1 MESSPTA
8 SSTSPTASPD
18 SPTASPDSSTASPD
32 SPTGLDSPDRAEP
45 LSVIIPAYNEAEG
58 IAEVV
63 ERLGPV
69 LAGLGRETEL
79 LVVDDGSADDTA
91 ARAEAAG
98 AQVVRHEQNRG
109 YGASLK
115 SGIRRARHDLVA
127 ILDADCTYPP
137 EALPDLVASAKDNDM
152 VVGARTKGKVHI
164 PLIRRPAKA
173 VLRWLASY
181 LSGHPIPDLNS
192 GFRVMR
198 RPVIN
203 RYLGLLPAG
212 FSFTTTITLAMLVSG
227 YGVKYVPIEYHA
239 RAGRSHIRPIRDT
252 LGFFALILRTVMYF
266 NPLRIFIP
274 LALVFLAAGAVV
286 FGLTWAYLERPLD
299 TTSLLLLVT
308 GVQLGALGLLAD
320 LIAKRSS

>member
-1 MESSPTA
+1 MEESLEF
-8 SSTSPTASPD
+8 SPD
-18 SPTASPDSSTASPD
+18 SPSP
-32 SPTGLDSPDRAEP
+32 PDRPEP
-45 LSVIIPAYNEAEG
+45 LSVIIPAYNEAGG
-58 IAEVV
+58 ITEVV
-63 ERLGPV
+63 QRLTPV
-69 LAGLGRETEL
+69 LAGLDRDTEL

-91 ARAEAAG
+91 ALAEKAG
-98 AQVVRHEQNRG
+98 ARVVRHERNRG

-115 SGIRRARHDLVA
+115 SGIRRAQHDLVA

-137 EALPDLVASAKDNDM
+137 EALPELLESSADNDM
-152 VVGARTKGKVHI
+152 VVGARTKGDVRI

-181 LSGHPIPDLNS
+181 LSGYPIPDLNS

-198 RPVIN
+198 RPVVN
-203 RYLGLLPAG
+203 RYLGLLPSG

-227 YGVKYVPIEYHA
+227 FGVKYVPIEYHD
-239 RAGRSHIRPIRDT
+239 RAGKSHIRPIRDT

-274 LALVFLAAGAVV
+274 IALAFVAAGIMV
-286 FGLTWAYLERPLD
+286 FGLSWAYLERPLD

-308 GVQLGALGLLAD
+308 GIQLGGLGMLAD
-320 LIAKRSS
+320 LIAKRSSS

>member
-1 MESSPTA
+1 MQSSPDQRPE
-8 SSTSPTASPD
+8 S
-18 SPTASPDSSTASPD
+18 
-32 SPTGLDSPDRAEP
+32 
-45 LSVIIPAYNEAEG
+45 LSVIIPAYNEAGG
-58 IAEVV
+58 ITEVV
-63 ERLGPV
+63 QRLTPV
-69 LAGLGRETEL
+69 LASLDRDTEL

-91 ARAEAAG
+91 ALAERAG
-98 AQVVRHEQNRG
+98 ARVVRHEQNRG

-137 EALPDLVASAKDNDM
+137 EALPELLASVEGNDM
-152 VVGARTKGKVHI
+152 VVGARKKGKVRI

-181 LSGHPIPDLNS
+181 LSGHRIPDLNS

-198 RPVIN
+198 RPVVN
-203 RYLGLLPAG
+203 RYLGLLPSG

-227 YGVKYVPIEYHA
+227 YGVKYVDIEYHA

-252 LGFFALILRTVMYF
+252 LGFFSLILRTVMYF
-266 NPLRIFIP
+266 NPLRIFVP
-274 LALVFLAAGAVV
+274 LALTFLAAGPAV
-286 FGLTWAYLERPLD
+286 FLLSWAYLERPLD
-299 TTSLLLLVT
+299 TTSLLLIVT

-320 LIAKRSS
+320 VIAKRST

>member
-1 MESSPTA
+1 MEA
-8 SSTSPTASPD
+8 S
-18 SPTASPDSSTASPD
+18 
-32 SPTGLDSPDRAEP
+32 LDQHPEP
-45 LSVIIPAYNEAEG
+45 LSVIIPAYNEAGG
-58 IAEVV
+58 ITEVV
-63 ERLGPV
+63 ERLTPV
-69 LAGLGRETEL
+69 LSSLDRDTEL

-91 ARAEAAG
+91 ALAQKAG

-115 SGIRRARHDLVA
+115 SGIRRASHDLVA

-137 EALPDLVASAKDNDM
+137 EALPELLASVDGNDM
-152 VVGARTKGKVHI
+152 VVGARKKGKVHI

-181 LSGHPIPDLNS
+181 LSGHSIPDLNS

-198 RPVIN
+198 RPVVN
-203 RYLGLLPAG
+203 RYLGLLPSG

-227 YGVKYVPIEYHA
+227 FGVKYVDIEYHA

-252 LGFFALILRTVMYF
+252 LGFLSLILRTVMYF
-266 NPLRIFIP
+266 NPLRIFVP
-274 LALVFLAAGAVV
+274 LALVFFTAGAAV
-286 FGLTWAYLERPLD
+286 FGLSWAYLERPLD
-299 TTSLLLLVT
+299 TTSLLLIVT

-320 LIAKRSS
+320 LIAKRST

>member
-1 MESSPTA
+1 ME
-8 SSTSPTASPD
+8 TSPSVSAD
-18 SPTASPDSSTASPD
+18 S
-32 SPTGLDSPDRAEP
+32 AEP
-45 LSVIIPAYNEAEG
+45 LSVIIPAYNEAGG

-63 ERLGPV
+63 ERLTPV

-79 LVVDDGSADDTA
+79 IVVDDGSADDTA
-91 ARAEAAG
+91 ALAEQAG
-98 AQVVRHEQNRG
+98 VRVVRHEWNRG

-115 SGIRRARHDLVA
+115 SGIAKARYDLVA

-137 EALPDLVASAKDNDM
+137 EALPELLESAADNDM
-152 VVGARTKGKVHI
+152 VVGARTKGKVRI

-181 LSGHPIPDLNS
+181 LSGYPIPDLNS
-192 GFRVMR
+192 GFRIMR
-198 RPVIN
+198 RPVVN
-203 RYLGLLPAG
+203 RFLGLLPSG

-227 YGVKYVPIEYHA
+227 YGVKYVSIEYHD

-266 NPLRIFIP
+266 NPLRIFVP
-274 LALVFLAAGAVV
+274 LALMFLAAGAAV
-286 FGLTWAYLERPLD
+286 FLASWAYLERPLD

-308 GVQLGALGLLAD
+308 GIQLGALGMLAD